1 MPTVHHEPR
10 MLTYPCFLKI
20 LQRTSIHNSTAI
32 VFLLNLCSPLVS
44 SRLHF
49 HNKKYF
55 CGLLHVFMQH
65 IGTSCCPLSSQV
77 LATWRCSLLS
87 FIPSILNG
95 TVRINFVCDLDLY
108 AGIGIQA
115 RRADGCIVGPMS
127 GTAGC
132 KWAHLNTY
140 ACNCVRGRERCLR
153 EYLNRSHAASASIRY
168 SRTQRERLILAHRV
182 LVRTRVKA
190 RTLVVSSVRRR
201 AGPIRRAGA
210 RGPARPSVGR
220 VRARCHQV
228 FPTHACKTKANQR
241 GTRPAWIHF
250 SASRK

>member
-1 MPTVHHEPR
+1 MWQQTRRAWGATPQHGAPR
-10 MLTYPCFLKI
+10 RSTGRRATARRRAAARGAA
-20 LQRTSIHNSTAI
+20 LQHGAPRHSTAG
-32 VFLLNLCSPLVS
+32 
-44 SRLHF
+44 R
-49 HNKKYF
+49 
-55 CGLLHVFMQH
+55 
-65 IGTSCCPLSSQV
+65 
-77 LATWRCSLLS
+77 A
-87 FIPSILNG
+87 
-95 TVRINFVCDLDLY
+95 
-108 AGIGIQA
+108 AA

-140 ACNCVRGRERCLR
+140 ACNCVSGRERCLR
-153 EYLNRSHAASASIRY
+153 EYLILSHAACASIRY

-201 AGPIRRAGA
+201 GGPIRRAGA

-220 VRARCHQV
+220 VCARCHQV

>member
-1 MPTVHHEPR
+1 MCSWQPLRPR
-10 MLTYPCFLKI
+10 PARATARRAA
-20 LQRTSIHNSTAI
+20 LQHGAPRHSTAG
-32 VFLLNLCSPLVS
+32 
-44 SRLHF
+44 R
-49 HNKKYF
+49 
-55 CGLLHVFMQH
+55 
-65 IGTSCCPLSSQV
+65 
-77 LATWRCSLLS
+77 A
-87 FIPSILNG
+87 
-95 TVRINFVCDLDLY
+95 
-108 AGIGIQA
+108 AA

-140 ACNCVRGRERCLR
+140 ACNCVSGRERCLR
-153 EYLNRSHAASASIRY
+153 ENLILAHAASASIRY
-168 SRTQRERLILAHRV
+168 SRTPRARASYTRARRV

-241 GTRPAWIHF
+241 GTRPAWIHL